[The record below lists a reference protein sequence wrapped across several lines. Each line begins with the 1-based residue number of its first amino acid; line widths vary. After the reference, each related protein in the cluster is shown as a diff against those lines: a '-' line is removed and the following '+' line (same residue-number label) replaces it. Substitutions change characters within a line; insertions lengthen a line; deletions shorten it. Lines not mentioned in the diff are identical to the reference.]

1 MAGGEADRGNPYAS
15 LTDGELAILGGG
27 GRLADGR
34 NDRDVALGRAAGTPE
49 TDSDLL
55 WAAIAGLRADVA
67 RLTGRLERMSEPVP
81 AGDAESVAEAWRKV
95 RQEEL
100 DRLLKQ
106 REAQGKGEEL
116 EPDDIEALGSEWM
129 NR

>member
-1 MAGGEADRGNPYAS
+1 MAQVSG
-15 LTDGELAILGGG
+15 DGETSL
-27 GRLADGR
+27 
-34 NDRDVALGRAAGTPE
+34 
-49 TDSDLL
+49 DLL

-67 RLTGRLERMSEPVP
+67 RLTGRLERERPMEHGATIRAMRDGDYVP
-81 AGDAESVAEAWRKV
+81 MIFEATQDGLRAALDYVGTGKAEETAEAWRKV

-100 DRLLKQ
+100 DRMLKQ

>member
-1 MAGGEADRGNPYAS
+1 MAQVSG
-15 LTDGELAILGGG
+15 DGETSL
-27 GRLADGR
+27 
-34 NDRDVALGRAAGTPE
+34 
-49 TDSDLL
+49 DLI

-67 RLTGRLERMSEPVP
+67 RLTGRLERMSEPV
-81 AGDAESVAEAWRKV
+81 AVGDAERVAEAWRKV

-100 DRLLKQ
+100 DWMLKQ
-106 REAQGKGEEL
+106 REAQGKGEDL

>member
-1 MAGGEADRGNPYAS
+1 MGFTPRTTQDKPPSSGPSGEVLES
-15 LTDGELAILGGG
+15 QI
-27 GRLADGR
+27 
-34 NDRDVALGRAAGTPE
+34 
-49 TDSDLL
+49 DLL

>member
-1 MAGGEADRGNPYAS
+1 MGQPA
-15 LTDGELAILGGG
+15 
-27 GRLADGR
+27 
-34 NDRDVALGRAAGTPE
+34 E
-49 TDSDLL
+49 TDTDLI

-67 RLTGRLERMSEPVP
+67 RLTGRLERMSEPAPV
-81 AGDAESVAEAWRKV
+81 GDAESVAEAWRKV

-100 DRLLKQ
+100 DRMLKE

-116 EPDDIEALGSEWM
+116 ESEDIEALDREWM

>member
-1 MAGGEADRGNPYAS
+1 MGQPA
-15 LTDGELAILGGG
+15 
-27 GRLADGR
+27 
-34 NDRDVALGRAAGTPE
+34 E
-49 TDSDLL
+49 TDTDLI

-67 RLTGRLERMSEPVP
+67 RLTGRLERMSEPAPV
-81 AGDAESVAEAWRKV
+81 GDAESVAEAWRKV

-100 DRLLKQ
+100 DRMLKQ
-106 REAQGKGEEL
+106 REAQGKGEDL

>member
-1 MAGGEADRGNPYAS
+1 MASD
-15 LTDGELAILGGG
+15 
-27 GRLADGR
+27 
-34 NDRDVALGRAAGTPE
+34 E
-49 TDSDLL
+49 TTTDLL

-67 RLTGRLERMSEPVP
+67 RLTGRLERMSEPGPV
-81 AGDAESVAEAWRKV
+81 GDAESVAEAWRKV

-100 DRLLKQ
+100 DRMLKQ
-106 REAQGKGEEL
+106 REAQGKGEDL